1 MVDFET
7 FRRIALSFPG
17 TEELPH
23 FHLTSFR
30 FQNKI
35 FATYHAKEQRAM
47 IKLSLVS
54 QSVFCAYDSSIFY
67 PVPGAWG
74 KKGATF
80 VDLTKVRKDMFKDAL
95 STSYRELTDKKPAK

>member
-30 FQNKI
+30 FKNKI

-54 QSVFCAYDSSIFY
+54 QSVFCAYDASIFY

-95 STSYRELTDKKPAK
+95 STSYSELTSKKSVK

>member
-7 FRRIALSFPG
+7 FRKIALSFPG

-30 FQNKI
+30 FKNKI
-35 FATYHAKEQRAM
+35 FATYHSKEQRAM

-54 QSVFCAYDSSIFY
+54 QSVFCAYDSSVFY

-80 VDLTKVRKDMFKDAL
+80 VDLAKVRKDMFKDAL
-95 STSYRELTDKKPAK
+95 STSYRELTSKRSVK